1 MAQFSHAEAKEKNN
15 HHNKSLGET
24 VQLPKPK
31 MSERTTEQTNKQIA
45 TDKQKKAFRIL
56 FFTHSR

>member
-31 MSERTTEQTNKQIA
+31 MSERTTEQTNKSQR
-45 TDKQKKAFRIL
+45 TSKKSISHFIFRP
-56 FFTHSR
+56 